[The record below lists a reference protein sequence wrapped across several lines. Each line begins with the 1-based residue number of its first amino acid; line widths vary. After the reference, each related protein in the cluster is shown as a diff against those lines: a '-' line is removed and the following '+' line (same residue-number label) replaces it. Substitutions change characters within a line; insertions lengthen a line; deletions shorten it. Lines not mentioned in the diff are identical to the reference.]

1 MLKFRFL
8 FKINSKFR
16 IICVEFEKH
25 FDDINILF
33 CDDFVQL
40 FSIENIF
47 LYFQFRY
54 MIFDFQIAIFAY
66 MTFIEFIFLTQ
77 LMRQNEMSNFANRF
91 RITLTQIRD
100 ESMSIEH

>member
-8 FKINSKFR
+8 FKINSRFR
-16 IICVEFEKH
+16 IICIKFEKY
-25 FDDINILF
+25 FDDMNILF

-54 MIFDFQIAIFAY
+54 IIFDFQIAIFAY
-66 MTFIEFIFLTQ
+66 MIFIKFIFLTQ
-77 LMRQNEMSNFANRF
+77 LMRQNEVLNSANRF
-91 RITLTQIRD
+91 
-100 ESMSIEH
+100 